1 MTTKKEI
8 NQAQKAGQ
16 ITAKEATLL
25 KAAVDRAAQT
35 GKGISASE
43 TARLNQALEQAKT
56 SAIAKGG
63 VTAKQLLGTPADR
76 APLLQPTGGGGG
88 EDEDREKT
96 LEEILDEQRA
106 EQKREERRSAY
117 QLLIDEFTQMGIPTL
132 ADAVRGYMVEDID
145 PDLIPGRLVE
155 TEAYKQRF
163 SGNQGRIAKGLAAY
177 SPGEY
182 LQAEETYR
190 NLLEAS
196 GLQELA
202 NQSTFGTLI
211 GGAVSPVE
219 VQDRIQNVFNKID
232 NADDALKSQLN
243 RYFSQYG
250 IADPNVQRA
259 QVASALLTGE
269 TSSLAL
275 ERQLKKAQLRAGA
288 AMARYDVAETSIESL
303 QKQLEAQ
310 GVSDVYG
317 AAQAGFRSLAD
328 VQPNV
333 SKLAEL
339 YGGGP
344 TPSLEQELQEEAFL
358 GLKSQRRRKLEQRE
372 LSEFAGQAGV
382 SQASLAR
389 SPAGQI

>member
-1 MTTKKEI
+1 MATKKEI
-8 NQAQKAGQ
+8 NAAQKAGQ

-25 KAAVDRAAQT
+25 KSAVDRATQT

-56 SAIAKGG
+56 TAIAKGG
-63 VTAKQLLGTPADR
+63 VTAKQLLGTVADR
-76 APLLQPTGGGGG
+76 APLLQPTGGGTGG
-88 EDEDREKT
+88 GEKT
-96 LEEILDEQRA
+96 LEEILAEQRA
-106 EQKREERRSAY
+106 EQQRQERKSAY
-117 QLLIDEFTQMGIPTL
+117 QLLIDEFTQLGIPTL
-132 ADAVRGYMVEDID
+132 ADAVRGYMVEDLD
-145 PDLIPGRLVE
+145 PDLIPGRLLE

-163 SGNQGRIAKGLAAY
+163 SGNQGRIAKGLGAY
-177 SPGEY
+177 SPREY

-190 NLLEAS
+190 NLLESS

-232 NADDALKSQLN
+232 NADDTLKSQLG

-288 AMARYDVAETSIESL
+288 AMARYDVAEPTIESL
-303 QKQLEAQ
+303 QQQLEAQ
-310 GVSDVYG
+310 GVSNVYG
-317 AAQAGFRSLAD
+317 AAQAGFKSLAE

-344 TPSLEQELQEEAFL
+344 TPSLQTELEQEAFL
-358 GLKSQRRRKLEQRE
+358 GLKSQRRKKLEERE
-372 LSEFAGQAGV
+372 LSEFSGQSGT
-382 SQASLAR
+382 SQVSLAR
-389 SPAGQI
+389 SSTGQI